1 MSYSIDNDDA
11 HDIYELREKIRK
23 LEAMV
28 MNIHIP
34 SSKNLYNS
42 ERNLIG
48 YSFGNKTYSGSD
60 GDSKTTR

>member
-1 MSYSIDNDDA
+1 
-11 HDIYELREKIRK
+11 
-23 LEAMV
+23 MV